1 MNIFELSELS
11 LEQFIPQFENEKN
24 PEKFTTQEEGM
35 NILQWAI
42 LSTNLDVVKYLL
54 ATHPYDLNKETN
66 AFILSEDDESGF
78 KLIDVM
84 PLSFDIFKEVRTN
97 KESYTN
103 TLHFLNEKGI
113 IPEKVSMSLLN
124 EFMEDVNNIRGF
136 FASPYFQHLIECN
149 LLDND
154 VKLSYININIIKND
168 KDVDA
173 YDVDKTRYSG
183 GYYLKNTC
191 DKIIKSASLNIDIKN
206 TEDLI
211 LIIENLKKLT
221 DLTHQ
226 EREAFKSNIIK
237 SFKNNNGLNTEEEL
251 FLAIT
256 EGKINYCANCATW
269 ISRITKD
276 IFDSTIYNKENS
288 FVEKVSCLLQE
299 FGFDAHNQIPLSEK
313 VKELSLKIK
322 DVSLFNLTMPLL
334 NDKEKESLA
343 GEMIENLVIN
353 KSESSKEDDL
363 NNKNI
368 KEYVEKR
375 WGYIDGENIR
385 PNVVQEVKK
394 ILYLFGHSNNNIEKL
409 KELKYSML
417 DYYFGLL
424 EQQKMI
430 GVLIDESKK
439 NYNLTREQIT
449 EKEFFKEEGLDRLQ
463 LFNLYS
469 EEMKK
474 NFSLQLTTDIFDSE
488 IGSINRKTYRANISR
503 RPDEGDYF
511 LRTLFNL
518 KMEFDEINCEL
529 RQIKGLEFTS
539 VENLISDFLEKNKE
553 RDFSFLAEEASS
565 SEKLEFLKARGI
577 LLKFECDNLKVIHNL
592 FCNRDKNYEKA
603 LLERNIKIGGDDLYV
618 FLKDAYIFANTYTR
632 PMGGNVIGMLM
643 EDKIQNTV
651 LDLFKEKSNKNI
663 YSSDIS
669 AILSHFNKVSYLQL
683 INKDELYIHDN
694 KAVIKGVLKR
704 LKPFDFKLIQ
714 LEKNII
720 GFELNDK
727 IKNND
732 TKNTVRKRM

>member
-1 MNIFELSELS
+1 MNIFELTELS
-11 LEQFIPQFENEKN
+11 LEQFIPQFENEKT

-54 ATHPYDLNKETN
+54 AAYPYDLSKETN
-66 AFILSEDDESGF
+66 AIILTQEDECGF
-78 KLIDVM
+78 KLINLM

-97 KESYTN
+97 KDSYKN
-103 TLHFLNEKGI
+103 TLHFLTEEGI
-113 IPEKVSMSLLN
+113 IPEKVSMSLLD
-124 EFMEDVNNIRGF
+124 EFMGDVNNIRGF
-136 FASPYFQHLIECN
+136 FTSPYFQHLIECN
-149 LLDND
+149 LLDSD
-154 VKLSYININIIKND
+154 VQLSYININIMNND
-168 KDVDA
+168 KDIDA

-183 GYYLKNTC
+183 GSYLKNTC
-191 DKIIKSASLNIDIKN
+191 DKIIKNANLNIDVKKV
-206 TEDLI
+206 EDLI
-211 LIIENLKKLT
+211 HIIENLEKLT
-221 DLTHQ
+221 GLTHQ
-226 EREAFKSNIIK
+226 EVEYFKSNIIK
-237 SFKNNNGLNTEEEL
+237 SFKHNNGINTEEEL

-256 EGKINYCANCATW
+256 EGKINYCARWVN
-269 ISRITKD
+269 RITKD
-276 IFDSTIYNKENS
+276 VFDSKIYNKESS
-288 FVEKVSCLLQE
+288 FVEKVLSLLQE
-299 FGFDAHNQIPLSEK
+299 FGFDTNNQIPLSDK

-343 GEMIENLVIN
+343 EEMVENLVIN
-353 KSESSKEDDL
+353 KSESSKEDDV

-368 KEYVEKR
+368 KEYVEQR
-375 WGYIDGENIR
+375 WGHIDGENIR
-385 PNVVQEVKK
+385 PNVVQQVKK
-394 ILYLFGHSNNNIEKL
+394 IFYLFGHTNNIAKL
-409 KELKYSML
+409 KDLKYSML

-439 NYNLTREQIT
+439 NYNLTRAQIT
-449 EKEFFKEEGLDRLQ
+449 EKEFFKEESVDKLK

-474 NFSLQLTTDIFDSE
+474 NFSLELTTDIFDSE
-488 IGSINRKTYRANISR
+488 IGSINRKTYRSNISR

-518 KMEFDEINCEL
+518 KMEFDEINQEL

-539 VENLISDFLEKNKE
+539 VESLISDFLEKNKE

-577 LLKFECDNLKVIHNL
+577 LLKPECDNLKVIHNL
-592 FCNRDKNYEKA
+592 FCNRDKSYEKA
-603 LLERNIKIGGDDLYV
+603 LLERNVKIGGDDLYT
-618 FLKDAYIFANTYTR
+618 FLKDAYIFAHAYTM

-643 EDKIQNTV
+643 EDKIQNTI
-651 LDLFKEKSNKNI
+651 LDLFYEKSNKNI
-663 YSSDIS
+663 YSNDIS
-669 AILSHFNKVSYLQL
+669 AILSHFNKVSYLQF
-683 INKDELYIHDN
+683 INKDESYIYDN
-694 KAVIKGVLKR
+694 KAVVKGVLKR
-704 LKPFDFKLIQ
+704 LNPFDFKLIQ

-727 IKNND
+727 IEKND
-732 TKNTVRKRM
+732 AKDIVRKRM

>member
-24 PEKFTTQEEGM
+24 PEKFKTQEEGM

-136 FASPYFQHLIECN
+136 FISPYFQHLIECN

-154 VKLSYININIIKND
+154 VKLSYININILNND
-168 KDVDA
+168 QNVDV

-183 GYYLKNTC
+183 NCYLKNTC
-191 DKIIKSASLNIDIKN
+191 DKIIKNANLNIDVKKV
-206 TEDLI
+206 EDLI
-211 LIIENLKKLT
+211 HIIENLEKLT
-221 DLTHQ
+221 GLTDQ
-226 EREAFKSNIIK
+226 EVESFKSNIIK
-237 SFKNNNGLNTEEEL
+237 SFKNNNGINTEEEL
-251 FLAIT
+251 FLAIA
-256 EGKINYCANCATW
+256 EGKINYCATW
-269 ISRITKD
+269 VNRIIKD
-276 IFDSTIYNKENS
+276 VFDSKIYNKESS
-288 FVEKVSCLLQE
+288 FVEKVSSLLQE
-299 FGFDAHNQIPLSEK
+299 FGFDAHNQIPLSDK
-313 VKELSLKIK
+313 IKELSLKIK

-394 ILYLFGHSNNNIEKL
+394 IFYLFGHTNNNNIAKF
-409 KELKYSML
+409 KDLKYSML

-439 NYNLTREQIT
+439 NYNLTRAQIT
-449 EKEFFKEEGLDRLQ
+449 EKEFFKEEGVDRLQ

-474 NFSLQLTTDIFDSE
+474 NFNLELTTDIFDSE

-518 KMEFDEINCEL
+518 KMEFDEINWEL
-529 RQIKGLEFTS
+529 RQIKGLKFTS
-539 VENLISDFLEKNKE
+539 IENLISDFLEKNKE
-553 RDFSFLAEEASS
+553 RDFCFLAEEASS
-565 SEKLEFLKARGI
+565 SEKLEFLKTRGI
-577 LLKFECDNLKVIHNL
+577 LIKSECDNLKVIHNL
-592 FCNRDKNYEKA
+592 FCNRDKNYEKF
-603 LLERNIKIGGDDLYV
+603 LLERNVKIGGDDLYV
-618 FLKDAYIFANTYTR
+618 FLKDAYIFAHTYTM

-651 LDLFKEKSNKNI
+651 LDLFKEKNNKNM
-663 YSSDIS
+663 YSIDIS
-669 AILSHFNKVSYLQL
+669 ATLSHFNKVSYLQL
-683 INKDELYIHDN
+683 INKNESCIYGN
-694 KAVIKGVLKR
+694 KAVVKGVLKR

-727 IKNND
+727 FENND
-732 TKNTVRKRM
+732 AKNIVRKRM